1 MVNEEYL
8 PETPMQVLTLLPSTK
23 QQVIIFTDSLIES
36 VKNGEKSALE
46 VKSFLKVVEIIAKSF
61 DDGTKENQR
70 KEADLYNEKTFSY
83 SCFEIE
89 KSEVG
94 VKYDYL
100 KCGDIEYND
109 LSNQLKVLTDKIK
122 KRESFLKTITSKLNV
137 LNVLNDETGEVYE
150 IYPPLRTSTDG
161 LKFKLV

>member
-1 MVNEEYL
+1 MNTEYT

-23 QQVIIFTDSLIES
+23 QQVTVFTDSLIES

-61 DDGTKENQR
+61 DEGTKEDQR
-70 KEADLYNEKTFSY
+70 KEAENWKEKTFSY

-100 KCGDIEYND
+100 KCNDPEYND
-109 LSNQLKVLTDKIK
+109 LEAELKILTLKIK
-122 KRESFLKTITSKLNV
+122 TREAFLKTIKSKLTIV
-137 LNVLNDETGEVYE
+137 NDETGEVSE